1 MNYGYFAFTRL
12 SLDTIKKSIYIE
24 LSKITRH
31 LMCRISSL
39 IVFWCFVLI
48 ISAYKYPFKHQRSNN
63 LHFPNLLQ
71 ENKVG
76 HMLNVP
82 LFNVFA

>member
-24 LSKITRH
+24 LSKTTRH

-39 IVFWCFVLI
+39 IVFGVL
-48 ISAYKYPFKHQRSNN
+48 F
-63 LHFPNLLQ
+63 
-71 ENKVG
+71 
-76 HMLNVP
+76 
-82 LFNVFA
+82 